1 MTAPQGSAHAP
12 RKPTSREMVLRL
24 VSHHGSVTRAQ
35 LMDLSGLPRTTVYD
49 AVAALVDSGAIT
61 TALAAGDGRGR
72 GRPVERLS
80 LNPGRAQFL
89 GIDFTRRATRVALAN
104 DACQLMGVRG
114 AEEPSTAGWQDRVRT
129 AHRLART
136 LAGGSLGP
144 GSVKGVGVGIG
155 GPGAVRGVGVGG
167 TGAVRGVGVGG
178 TGAVRGVGVGG
189 MGAARPGPEVEVAHL
204 VRERFAAPVRVE
216 RGYRLAA
223 LGEATWGAAAGEPDL
238 LSVSLSREVGGGLI
252 QAGTL
257 HRGPYA
263 TAGELGHVNVEREN
277 GRPCHCGGHGCLE
290 TVASSQAVLDRYHA
304 CGGLASDIA
313 DLAVAARNAE
323 EAACRVLAETG
334 RAVGGVLAALAN
346 TFAPAVIVIGGALTR
361 TGTALMD
368 PLKRELHELVV
379 PTVRPHLSLRAATL
393 GTTATACGAVALV
406 AGTPAA
412 NPA

>member
-1 MTAPQGSAHAP
+1 
-12 RKPTSREMVLRL
+12 MVLRL

-61 TALAAGDGRGR
+61 TAQAAGDGRGR

-89 GIDFTRRATRVALAN
+89 GIEFTRRATRVALAN

-155 GPGAVRGVGVGG
+155 GPVAVRGVGGTGSVTGVGVGG
-167 TGAVRGVGVGG
+167 T
-178 TGAVRGVGVGG
+178 
-189 MGAARPGPEVEVAHL
+189 GAARPGPEVEVAHL

-252 QAGTL
+252 QAGAL

-406 AGTPAA
+406 AGAPAA

>member
-1 MTAPQGSAHAP
+1 MTAQPEGAHAP
-12 RKPTSREMVLRL
+12 RRKPSSKEMVLRL

-61 TALAAGDGRGR
+61 TAPAAGDGRGR

-89 GIDFTRRATRVALAN
+89 GIEFTRRATRVALAN

-129 AHRLART
+129 AHRLALT
-136 LAGGSLGP
+136 LAGGSLGPGAVKGVGVGIGGP

-155 GPGAVRGVGVGG
+155 GPGSVRGVGIGG
-167 TGAVRGVGVGG
+167 P
-178 TGAVRGVGVGG
+178 
-189 MGAARPGPEVEVAHL
+189 GAARTGPEVEVARL

-238 LSVSLSREVGGGLI
+238 LSISLSREVGGGLI
-252 QAGTL
+252 QAGAL

-277 GRPCHCGGHGCLE
+277 GRPCHCGGRGCLE

-304 CGGLASDIA
+304 RGGLASDIA

-361 TGTALMD
+361 TGTPLMD
-368 PLKRELHELVV
+368 PLKRELHELLV

-406 AGTPAA
+406 AGAGVASPA
-412 NPA
+412 

>member
-1 MTAPQGSAHAP
+1 MTAPQGRADRLPNHASPPAHAP
-12 RKPTSREMVLRL
+12 RKPSSKEMVLRL

-49 AVAALVDSGAIT
+49 AVATLVDSGAIT
-61 TALAAGDGRGR
+61 AALAAGDGRGR

-89 GIDFTRRATRVALAN
+89 GIEFTRRATRVALAN

-114 AEEPSTAGWQDRVRT
+114 AEEPGTADWQDRVRT
-129 AHRLART
+129 AHRLAVT
-136 LAGGSLGP
+136 LAGGALGP
-144 GSVKGVGVGIG
+144 GAVKGVGIGIG
-155 GPGAVRGVGVGG
+155 GPGTVPRPG
-167 TGAVRGVGVGG
+167 RP
-178 TGAVRGVGVGG
+178 
-189 MGAARPGPEVEVAHL
+189 ARPGPEVEVAQL

-252 QAGTL
+252 QAGAL

-263 TAGELGHVNVEREN
+263 TAGELGHVNVEREG
-277 GRPCHCGGHGCLE
+277 GRPCHCGGRGCLE
-290 TVASSQAVLDRYHA
+290 TIASSQAVLDRYHA

-379 PTVRPHLSLRAATL
+379 PAVRPHISLRAAAL

-406 AGTPAA
+406 ANATGVRMSPAA
-412 NPA
+412 EVPSSAV

>member
-1 MTAPQGSAHAP
+1 MTAPPEGAHAP
-12 RKPTSREMVLRL
+12 RKPSSKEMVLRL

-61 TALAAGDGRGR
+61 TAQAAGDGRGR

-89 GIDFTRRATRVALAN
+89 GIEFTRRATRVALAN

-155 GPGAVRGVGVGG
+155 GPVAVRGVGGTGSVTGVGVGG
-167 TGAVRGVGVGG
+167 T
-178 TGAVRGVGVGG
+178 
-189 MGAARPGPEVEVAHL
+189 GAARPGPEVEVAHL

-252 QAGTL
+252 QAGAL

-406 AGTPAA
+406 AGAPAA

>member
-1 MTAPQGSAHAP
+1 MTAPRGSAHAP
-12 RKPTSREMVLRL
+12 RKPTSREVVLRL

-61 TALAAGDGRGR
+61 TAPVAGDGRGR

-89 GIDFTRRATRVALAN
+89 GIEFTRRATRVALAN

-129 AHRLART
+129 AHRLARV

-155 GPGAVRGVGVGG
+155 GPGSVRSVAAGG
-167 TGAVRGVGVGG
+167 P
-178 TGAVRGVGVGG
+178 
-189 MGAARPGPEVEVAHL
+189 GAARPGPEVEVAHL

-252 QAGTL
+252 QAGAL

-277 GRPCHCGGHGCLE
+277 GRPCHCGGRGCLE

-304 CGGLASDIA
+304 CGGLASDLA

-368 PLKRELHELVV
+368 PLKRELHELLV

-406 AGTPAA
+406 AGAPVA